1 MLGKI
6 VDTIEKV
13 VTGAPKFVGRAIEG
27 VTGITGITG
36 NALGGVQK
44 AVGNLI
50 GSGIGAIFGPKAGS
64 FVNNIFN
71 FGPKL
76 LTSVVGG
83 LGKVAGGIVNGVVGG
98 IGKCVKFIGGTVL
111 GGIVKG
117 AGGIVKGIGN
127 FFGGIFGSSKRK
139 LRIARQAVE
148 DVRSRIEAQLRI
160 LEEQVHTP
168 MQQMVAA
175 TQSGS
180 TWAGKGAYAFTQE
193 VSSLYVPGA
202 GRIQDSLL
210 SSLDSLIRAVDTVDA
225 ADRRASGNV
234 INLSEMFR
242 AVGAF

>member
-6 VDTIEKV
+6 VGAIGKV
-13 VTGAPKFVGRAIEG
+13 ATGATGFVGGAIKG
-27 VTGITGITG
+27 VTGIAG
-36 NALGGVQK
+36 NVLGGVQK

-50 GSGIGAIFGPKAGS
+50 GSGVGAILGPKAGS

-83 LGKVAGGIVNGVVGG
+83 LGKAAGGIVNGVVGG

-117 AGGIVKGIGN
+117 VGGIVKGIGG
-127 FFGGIFGSSKRK
+127 FIGGLFGSGRRKK
-139 LRIARQAVE
+139 LRIARRTVE

-168 MQQMVAA
+168 MQQMVTA
-175 TQSGS
+175 TQGGS
-180 TWAGKGAYAFTQE
+180 TWIGKGADAFTQE

-202 GRIQDSLL
+202 GRIQDSLRV
-210 SSLDSLIRAVDTVDA
+210 SMNSLIRAVATVDA
-225 ADRRASGNV
+225 ADRRASGHV
-234 INLSEMFR
+234 INLSEMCR